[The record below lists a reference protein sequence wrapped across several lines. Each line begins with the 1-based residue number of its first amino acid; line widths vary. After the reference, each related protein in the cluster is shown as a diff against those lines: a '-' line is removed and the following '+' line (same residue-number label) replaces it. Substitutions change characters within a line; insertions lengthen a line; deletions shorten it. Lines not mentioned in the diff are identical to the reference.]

1 VWFGAGEIKLKMIRI
16 LFILL
21 VITLAS
27 CSSEKKDGQFDV
39 VASQIMLTDLG
50 GNEVDLNNLKGKTI
64 FINFWATWCRPC
76 IQEMPSIAALQT
88 QLAGKNIEFFF
99 ASDEEV
105 EKIEKFIENRKLN
118 SNFVRVENP
127 ESLGI
132 DALPTTFIF
141 NGKGELVFSEVGY
154 RKWDE
159 PATVEMVSKLI
170 NQ

>member
-1 VWFGAGEIKLKMIRI
+1 MVRS

-21 VITLAS
+21 LITMVG
-27 CSSEKKDGQFDV
+27 CSSGKKEQQFAV
-39 VASQIMLTDLG
+39 VASQMVLTDLN
-50 GNEVDLNNLKGKTI
+50 GNDVDLKDYQGKMI
-64 FINFWATWCRPC
+64 FVNFWATWCRPC
-76 IQEMPSIAALQT
+76 IQEMPSIMALQT
-88 QLAGKNIEFFF
+88 QLNGKNIEFFF

-105 EKIEKFIENRKLN
+105 EKIQKFTASRNVV

-154 RKWDE
+154 RKWDD

-170 NQ
+170 SE